1 MGFCNQQFY
10 GGELVPM
17 TTREGR
23 PEPFAWIDTTGA
35 PVERKEVGDQPG
47 SKFSPRQTLEAADG
61 VKVLAHDGIALAD
74 IGAVSPYR
82 AGAED
87 LSEKV
92 EGLEAATVH
101 KFQGR
106 EKDVILFTAVDN
118 RVTAFNDS
126 ANRINV
132 AVSRA
137 KNRFVLISADFA
149 ETPDSNLASLVRYI
163 LYLDLQARRI
173 AKSKYRSVFDALFV

>member
-1 MGFCNQQFY
+1 
-10 GGELVPM
+10 M

-47 SKFSPRQTLEAADG
+47 SKFSPRQTLEAADA

-106 EKDVILFTAVDN
+106 EKG
-118 RVTAFNDS
+118 
-126 ANRINV
+126 
-132 AVSRA
+132 
-137 KNRFVLISADFA
+137 
-149 ETPDSNLASLVRYI
+149 
-163 LYLDLQARRI
+163 
-173 AKSKYRSVFDALFV
+173 LFVHSCG